1 MNDQS
6 EPLGAPVLRDV
17 PADPDVLARDGY
29 PLPAPFRCDTLNVAP
44 GERWDAIVLADAHGS
59 WAFHCHI
66 LGHAEGQTGMFGMA
80 TERTVSA

>member
-17 PADPDVLARDGY
+17 PADPDVFARDGY

-44 GERWDAIVLADAHGS
+44 GERWDAIVLADAPGV

-66 LGHAEGQTGMFGMA
+66 LTHAED
-80 TERTVSA
+80 RWVCSAW